1 MATYPVAE
9 INLAALQHNFERV
22 KQLAPNSKVMSVIK
36 ADAYGHGAI
45 QVAQALHA
53 SDAFAVARVS
63 EGLRLRAAGIQQPI
77 VILEGVRALDD
88 LHAAA
93 NNVLSL
99 VFHHA
104 FQLELLTSVQLNK
117 PLSFCWLMLET
128 GMHRLGLSCEQI
140 EQALAVLKT
149 SSNIEGNIG
158 LMSHFANSDL
168 IGDSRNQQQLDLLM
182 ESANQYGLATSMA
195 NSAAILSIEE
205 SHGEWIRPGIMLYG
219 SSPFDDQSPQDLALK
234 PVMLLRSELIAMHA
248 LNIGDSVGYGGNW
261 TADKTGQVG
270 IVSIGY
276 GDGYSRHLSNV
287 GSVVIHQQKVAILG
301 RVSMDMI
308 AIDLSNVTEVAI
320 GDEVILWGNDLLTV
334 DDMAQKANTISYELL
349 CQLNERVTRDYHHG
363 QS

>member
-1 MATYPVAE
+1 VTNYPVAE

-22 KQLAPNSKVMSVIK
+22 KQLAPNSKIMSVIK
-36 ADAYGHGAI
+36 ANAYGHGAI
-45 QVAQALHA
+45 QVAQALRA

-63 EGLRLRAAGIQQPI
+63 EGLQLRAAGIQQPI
-77 VILEGVRALDD
+77 VILEGVHTLDD
-88 LHAAA
+88 LQAAA
-93 NNVLSL
+93 SHTLSP
-99 VFHHA
+99 VFHHP
-104 FQLELLTSVQLNK
+104 FQLELLTSTQLTM

-128 GMHRLGLSCEQI
+128 GMHRLGLSSEQLDN
-140 EQALAVLKT
+140 ALAVL
-149 SSNIEGNIG
+149 SASPNIEGKIG

-168 IGDSRNQQQLDLLM
+168 VGDPRNQQQLAILM
-182 ESANQYGLATSMA
+182 ASADQYGLATSMA

-219 SSPFDDQSPQDLALK
+219 SSPFDDQSPQDLNLK
-234 PVMLLRSELIAMHA
+234 PVMLLRSVLIAMHA

-270 IVSIGY
+270 IVSTGY

-287 GSVVIHQQKVAILG
+287 GSVVIHNKKVPILG

-308 AIDLSNVTEVAI
+308 AIDLSNLNDVAI

-363 QS
+363 

>member
-1 MATYPVAE
+1 MSSYPVAY
-9 INLAALQHNFERV
+9 IDLAALQHNFERV
-22 KQLAPNSKVMSVIK
+22 KQLAPNSKIMSVIK
-36 ADAYGHGAI
+36 ADAYGHGAA

-53 SDAFAVARVS
+53 SDAFAVARIS
-63 EGLRLRAAGIQQPI
+63 EGIQLRAAGIEQAI
-77 VILEGVRALDD
+77 VILEGVHSADD
-88 LHAAA
+88 LQAAA
-93 NNVLSL
+93 DHNLSL
-99 VFHHA
+99 VFHHSS
-104 FQLELLTSVQLNK
+104 QLELLTSTQLIR

-128 GMHRLGLSCEQI
+128 GMHRLGFSSQQL
-140 EQALAVLKT
+140 EQALTVLKS
-149 SSNIEGNIG
+149 SSNIDGKVR

-168 IGDSRNQQQLDLLM
+168 IGDPRNQQQLAILM
-182 ESANQYGLATSMA
+182 DCANQYGLETSMA
-195 NSAAILSIEE
+195 NSAAILSIEA

-219 SSPFDDQSPQDLALK
+219 ASPFDDQSPHDLGLK

-261 TADKTGQVG
+261 TADKVGQVG

-287 GSVVIHQQKVAILG
+287 GSVVIHTKKVPILG

-308 AIDLSNVTEVAI
+308 AVDLSSLSNVAI

-349 CQLNERVTRDYHHG
+349 CQLNERVVRNYHHG
-363 QS
+363 